1 MIILELMQE
10 SHEVILCEL
19 IARNWIKR
27 LEKFSLRIVAFFSGL
42 RWFAW
47 LKFSECEILVS
58 RAIAPK
64 KNCPR
69 IIAPLNDCPP
79 NNCSLD
85 NWTPDNCPR
94 GKLSP
99 SRIID
104 PGTIA
109 PQHNYLPDTFPQR
122 KLHHMQIP
130 PKNNCPLPR
139 KYPWTSTVNEL
150 IGLCMGYGYYK

>member
-42 RWFAW
+42 RWLAW

-58 RAIAPK
+58 RAITPK

-69 IIAPLNDCPP
+69 IIAPWMIALQ
-79 NNCSLD
+79 
-85 NWTPDNCPR
+85 
-94 GKLSP
+94 
-99 SRIID
+99 
-104 PGTIA
+104 TIA
-109 PQHNYLPDTFPQR
+109 PWIIEPRIIAPEE
-122 KLHHMQIP
+122 
-130 PKNNCPLPR
+130 NCPP
-139 KYPWTSTVNEL
+139 P
-150 IGLCMGYGYYK
+150 G

>member
-42 RWFAW
+42 RWLAW

-69 IIAPLNDCPP
+69 IIAPWMIALQ
-79 NNCSLD
+79 
-85 NWTPDNCPR
+85 
-94 GKLSP
+94 
-99 SRIID
+99 
-104 PGTIA
+104 TIA
-109 PQHNYLPDTFPQR
+109 P
-122 KLHHMQIP
+122 
-130 PKNNCPLPR
+130 
-139 KYPWTSTVNEL
+139 
-150 IGLCMGYGYYK
+150 